1 MSGNANN
8 NVGRVFNMT
17 SGSGDMAASVYDPT
31 GKREDVFA
39 YAQRMVDNAL
49 SQLYS
54 DFANDNAIYQTV
66 LDSSEN
72 TFQDSTGEAIQGR
85 IRFAIK

>member
-8 NVGRVFNMT
+8 SVGRVFNLT

-49 SQLYS
+49 TQLYS
-54 DFANDNAIYQTV
+54 DLANDNAIYQTV
-66 LDSSEN
+66 TDSSGA
-72 TFQDSTGEAIQGR
+72 TFQDSTGAAIEGR